1 MKGNNQMHE
10 KEKLIEHLTMTGQK
24 TYYTNHRE
32 IMEEMKPEGNINAIE
47 WNEASAE
54 ALIKTVAAMIADAV
68 LYFDG
73 DAQ

>member
-1 MKGNNQMHE
+1 MHE

-54 ALIKTVAAMIADAV
+54 ALINCCRNDCRCCSI
-68 LYFDG
+68 F
-73 DAQ
+73 